1 MTARYLGMNRT
12 TGESIS
18 DVEHISQSIGDIL
31 RTPVGSASC
40 AVNTAR
46 CCRR

>member
-18 DVEHISQSIGDIL
+18 DADAHLSEHRGYSSH
-31 RTPVGSASC
+31 
-40 AVNTAR
+40 AR
-46 CCRR
+46 RLPRHAP

>member
-18 DVEHISQSIGDIL
+18 DVD
-31 RTPVGSASC
+31 
-40 AVNTAR
+40 
-46 CCRR
+46 

>member
-18 DVEHISQSIGDIL
+18 DVEHISQSIG
-31 RTPVGSASC
+31 
-40 AVNTAR
+40 
-46 CCRR
+46 